1 LPGHSPSF
9 GFDSHPT
16 HISVLDWGV
25 NWELALQD
33 CVLYS
38 HEKIFRSNARFA
50 VEKADND
57 LSRARLPGSEK
68 KKARARAAGAK
79 FLALIG
85 TE

>member
-1 LPGHSPSF
+1 
-9 GFDSHPT
+9 
-16 HISVLDWGV
+16 V

-57 LSRARLPGSEK
+57 LSRASSR
-68 KKARARAAGAK
+68 
-79 FLALIG
+79 
-85 TE
+85 

>member
-1 LPGHSPSF
+1 MAS
-9 GFDSHPT
+9 
-16 HISVLDWGV
+16 
-25 NWELALQD
+25 QD
-33 CVLYS
+33 CVLHA
-38 HEKIFRSNARFA
+38 HEKIFRSSARFA

-85 TE
+85 AE